1 LPNIIFGFDEN
12 WELQNWY
19 DTCTK
24 EATYGLSSGN
34 KWGLGNIP
42 PDVPKIIA
50 KAKSTE
56 DALNK
61 AKIILVEFLKTSEA
75 SHQIQ
80 ETSERAQKRW
90 NKIASEYFLRLS
102 KMLDV
107 PIKDFEKKYYAF
119 FTFSR
124 RCPFSKGKFMFNQF
138 NDFSNNAAHEI
149 MHIEFLKKYEQYCL
163 KGGLSELQVSHLKE
177 ILTALLN
184 EDMGDLLYHPDYGY
198 EKHRKIRPR
207 ILELYREHK
216 KSDKSFTIF
225 LDKTIDIVKNLRFE

>member
-1 LPNIIFGFDEN
+1 MCAMHRLQLSRWRLLYRLLSYISQNQCGCAPQTKVARIFFFFLYICMNNKAIIGREIFLPNIIFGFDEN

-149 MHIEFLKKYEQYCL
+149 MHIEKKEAFQNYNF
-163 KGGLSELQVSHLKE
+163 
-177 ILTALLN
+177 I
-184 EDMGDLLYHPDYGY
+184 
-198 EKHRKIRPR
+198 I
-207 ILELYREHK
+207 
-216 KSDKSFTIF
+216 
-225 LDKTIDIVKNLRFE
+225 

>member
-1 LPNIIFGFDEN
+1 MNNKTIIGREIFFPNIIFLFVEN

-90 NKIASEYFLRLS
+90 NKIASEYFL
-102 KMLDV
+102 
-107 PIKDFEKKYYAF
+107 
-119 FTFSR
+119 
-124 RCPFSKGKFMFNQF
+124 
-138 NDFSNNAAHEI
+138 
-149 MHIEFLKKYEQYCL
+149 
-163 KGGLSELQVSHLKE
+163 
-177 ILTALLN
+177 
-184 EDMGDLLYHPDYGY
+184 
-198 EKHRKIRPR
+198 KIS
-207 ILELYREHK
+207 K
-216 KSDKSFTIF
+216 KSITHFLHLAADVLFQKVNLCLINLMIF
-225 LDKTIDIVKNLRFE
+225 LIMPRMKLCILNF